1 MMIKSKLLLYDQELE
16 PKEILTFLAEDLKNR
31 LTARER
37 EQIKKAFY
45 LAVEEYKNRYE
56 EKYLNKMLI

>member
-1 MMIKSKLLLYDQELE
+1 MIKSKLLLYDQELE